1 MTITVRLSQKDG
13 TLIFSIEDGLKE
25 LENLASAPNPL
36 QPAFSIREKDAPAGA
51 LDPRTSEAA
60 VRRLGGTNYRQ
71 REWIVVDKQGLGIWE
86 HKLVKAANP
95 HPDADGKRDVKR

>member
-1 MTITVRLSQKDG
+1 MAIRVTLSQKDG

-25 LENLASAPNPL
+25 LEDLASAPNPL
-36 QPAFSIREKDAPAGA
+36 QPSFSIRETDAPAGA

-71 REWIVVDKQGLGIWE
+71 RDWIVVDEQGLLIW
-86 HKLVKAANP
+86 NT
-95 HPDADGKRDVKR
+95 GS